1 MADQQG
7 GGIVAGGEPP
17 AGVVVA
23 VAVATSATLAWLLV
37 YLAVLP
43 FPWLPAAWIAV
54 IVLVAPLLAGAFA
67 AAAGRSSSAGAVSG
81 MLVGVALLLTMGA
94 FAAAGE
100 GGGDPAA
107 REPML
112 RSALAAV
119 VLAGVLGATAASALR
134 GASARLAGGGP
145 TLEGPTLES
154 WELRLQGVATL
165 SCAIALIWRG
175 PRLAGAGGAA
185 EDAGVAA
192 ALVDRWS
199 GAAFGALGRAGGA
212 SLWPAPVLWT
222 LLVASTLL
230 AVRFATRRNPRAGRG
245 DGLRVRAGPAP
256 LLPAIVAV
264 LLALAWLLAEIT
276 LARPWSGVAG
286 TLCGGSQVVA
296 LAASSPLGARAERS
310 GFARLVVAAIVALL
324 VVQLTLGG
332 AQRDQ
337 PAWLWIHVLFGVAVL
352 LPVALH
358 FGVRG
363 WLLGAAGVD
372 RRLALLV
379 AGGVTLQVVVGVG
392 ALLTPP
398 ASPWLDWLLA
408 TLHLWIAVGLLA
420 AVSRLAARARL
431 LSR

>member
-134 GASARLAGGGP
+134 GASARLAGG
-145 TLEGPTLES
+145 GPTLES